1 MKPLKPEQKKL
12 LTTCGLIVVIGL
24 ALTIATPKL
33 GILSLLREEQEVK
46 KELIEKEKQLQEAKE
61 RERILPQL
69 QEQIAKTEEEIAEVE
84 RRLPNDKRAPELFR
98 ELNYLAEVAHQ
109 QYKSMDAKEVKDQG
123 TYIEIPL
130 EISLTADYH
139 NLGRYINMIERSK
152 RFAKV
157 DQLEIAYDF
166 DNPDQQAV
174 KFIVSTFMFVKKSAA
189 PAEAAPSATT
199 RS

>member
-1 MKPLKPEQKKL
+1 M
-12 LTTCGLIVVIGL
+12 
-24 ALTIATPKL
+24 
-33 GILSLLREEQEVK
+33 
-46 KELIEKEKQLQEAKE
+46 
-61 RERILPQL
+61 
-69 QEQIAKTEEEIAEVE
+69 E

-123 TYIEIPL
+123 PYIEIPL
-130 EISLTADYH
+130 EITLTADYH

-166 DNPDQQAV
+166 EHPDQQTV

-189 PAEAAPSATT
+189 PAETVSAARN

>member
-1 MKPLKPEQKKL
+1 
-12 LTTCGLIVVIGL
+12 
-24 ALTIATPKL
+24 
-33 GILSLLREEQEVK
+33 
-46 KELIEKEKQLQEAKE
+46 
-61 RERILPQL
+61 
-69 QEQIAKTEEEIAEVE
+69 
-84 RRLPNDKRAPELFR
+84 
-98 ELNYLAEVAHQ
+98 LNYLAEVAHQ

-130 EISLTADYH
+130 EIALTADYH

-166 DNPDQQAV
+166 ENPDQQTV
-174 KFIVSTFMFVKKSAA
+174 KLVVSTFMFVKKSAA

>member
-189 PAEAAPSATT
+189 PAETAPSATT

>member
-69 QEQIAKTEEEIAEVE
+69 QEQIAKTEEEIAESGKDTKDFKEWKPVTLSLDE
-84 RRLPNDKRAPELFR
+84 IIDSS
-98 ELNYLAEVAHQ
+98 
-109 QYKSMDAKEVKDQG
+109 KSKPQG
-123 TYIEIPL
+123 T
-130 EISLTADYH
+130 D
-139 NLGRYINMIERSK
+139 
-152 RFAKV
+152 
-157 DQLEIAYDF
+157 
-166 DNPDQQAV
+166 
-174 KFIVSTFMFVKKSAA
+174 KKN
-189 PAEAAPSATT
+189 EKKK
-199 RS
+199 

>member
-12 LTTCGLIVVIGL
+12 LASCGLIVVVVL

-33 GILSLLREEQEVK
+33 GILALVRESQEVQ
-46 KELIEKEKQLQEAKE
+46 KELLETEAQLQEAKE

-69 QEQIAKTEEEIAEVE
+69 QEQIAATEEEIAEVE

-123 TYIEIPL
+123 PYIEIPL
-130 EISLTADYH
+130 EITLTADYH

-166 DNPDQQAV
+166 EHPDQQTV

-189 PAEAAPSATT
+189 PAETVSAARN